1 MNEHTWFS
9 ADIIQLVAGHL
20 SVRSYVNLL
29 SVSRLTC
36 ASLTA
41 GRAAVV
47 YPYALRRMR
56 DLIREERRST
66 VDPAYVFERSVGN
79 ILIYATQYSDG
90 RRFKTYYQ
98 LRINEHE
105 DQTLVTLSVVV
116 AYRVFFQLIGGG
128 ESNQSLGI
136 ASACISPSMVDPFGA
151 GSVRLSWYLG
161 EDELDS
167 NKESETVI
175 AYSDG
180 FDAILPELACDLC
193 PLDWD
198 VDE

>member
-1 MNEHTWFS
+1 M
-9 ADIIQLVAGHL
+9 
-20 SVRSYVNLL
+20 
-29 SVSRLTC
+29 
-36 ASLTA
+36 
-41 GRAAVV
+41 
-47 YPYALRRMR
+47 
-56 DLIREERRST
+56 
-66 VDPAYVFERSVGN
+66 
-79 ILIYATQYSDG
+79 
-90 RRFKTYYQ
+90 
-98 LRINEHE
+98 
-105 DQTLVTLSVVV
+105 TLSVVV
-116 AYRVFFQLIGGG
+116 AYREFFLLIGGG

-151 GSVRLSWYLG
+151 GSVRLCWYLG